1 MDIENIKLALK
12 EELSEFRYNH
22 TIGCAETCRELAQKL
37 NYDEH
42 KAYLAGLLHDCAKE
56 MDFKDQLDFAENHC
70 YEADDVTLNTLHILH
85 APVSAMLAKEKYG
98 IADEEVLNAIAC
110 HTTGKEDMSLLD
122 RILFVADLI
131 EPNRT
136 YAGVEEL
143 REKVKENFAL
153 GTVAVFDKAITFVLI
168 KGGLLHPNTVYAR
181 NKLLKEIM

>member
-1 MDIENIKLALK
+1 MDIEKIKETLK

-22 TIGCAETCRELAQKL
+22 TIGCAETCAKLAEKL
-37 NYDEH
+37 GYDAN

-56 MDFKDQLDFAENHC
+56 MDFKDQLDYAEKHG

-85 APVSAMLAKEKYG
+85 APVSAMLAKEKYEVTD
-98 IADEEVLNAIAC
+98 ADVLSAIAC

-143 REKVKENFAL
+143 RAKVDENFSL
-153 GTVAVFDKAITFVLI
+153 GTVAVFDKAIYFVLI
-168 KGGLLHPNTVYAR
+168 KGGLLHPNTVFAR
-181 NKLLKEIM
+181 NKLIKEIM